1 MECGSSNKIQLM
13 MCLCSLAFVN
23 SIHASRANAFL
34 LTNRPR
40 QTIDLGVLCAVV
52 DSWQSRFAIGKDAFI
67 ENSF

>member
-52 DSWQSRFAIGKDAFI
+52 DS
-67 ENSF
+67 